1 MKRNRIVS
9 VAGSA
14 LLAMV
19 VLAMAQP
26 LAAQTSLPLYGNSA
40 AKADNNLTIESM
52 LTYAI
57 QDEYVARAEYIAIM
71 AKFGQMAPYSNIK
84 ESEEQHIQWLKDMFA
99 TLKLTVPADKS
110 AQYIHVPATLKEA
123 AQTGVQAEIDNIA
136 MYQRFLAQPI
146 LKDPKYAAIVDLFT
160 RLRDA
165 SRNHLEGFQR
175 QLAKY

>member
-1 MKRNRIVS
+1 MRRNRIFS
-9 VAGSA
+9 VAGA
-14 LLAMV
+14 VLMGIV

-26 LAAQTSLPLYGNSA
+26 VVSQSSLPLYGNAA

-57 QDEYVARAEYIAIM
+57 QDEYLARAEYVAIM
-71 AKFGQMAPYSNIK
+71 AKFGQMPPYSNIK
-84 ESEEQHIQWLKDMFA
+84 ESEEQHIEWLKQMFA
-99 TLKLTVPADKS
+99 TLKLTVPADKAS
-110 AQYIHVPATLKEA
+110 QYIHVPATLKEA

-136 MYQRFLAQPI
+136 MYERSLAQPI

-165 SRNHLEGFQR
+165 SRNHLEAFQR